1 SVIIPELKFSD
12 VQMHVLA
19 AHLMECADNAA
30 LEDRPETLN
39 RLSVDRANYILALG
53 MINEGVWVIL
63 IQAAIAHP
71 LVSAEQTNLIRYRL
85 MYECGQGRSA
95 DIVDH
100 AGDYVALALY
110 RTDNWR
116 FAGTNAAGSMSAA
129 ALVFVPVLSEPA
141 NKGFV

>member
-1 SVIIPELKFSD
+1 MIRMVRMIRIMKLAIPHRCSENVSVVSVIIPELKFSD

-85 MYECGQGRSA
+85 MYECGQG
-95 DIVDH
+95 
-100 AGDYVALALY
+100 
-110 RTDNWR
+110 
-116 FAGTNAAGSMSAA
+116 
-129 ALVFVPVLSEPA
+129 
-141 NKGFV
+141 